1 MSHTF
6 VTDFGRVSGNYDL
19 SGDLSIKIRDTFNED
34 AKEIVLT
41 KANIID
47 LYNFVI
53 GHELAAALEKEI
65 DILIA
70 NGDNNTLEAVLVT
83 IKNRKEK
90 PLHG

>member
-41 KANIID
+41 KANIVD

-53 GHELAAALEKEI
+53 GHELAVALEKEI
-65 DILIA
+65 GILIA
-70 NGDNNTLEAVLVT
+70 NGDNKTLATALAA
-83 IKNRKEK
+83 IKKSKEK
-90 PLHG
+90 PLHD